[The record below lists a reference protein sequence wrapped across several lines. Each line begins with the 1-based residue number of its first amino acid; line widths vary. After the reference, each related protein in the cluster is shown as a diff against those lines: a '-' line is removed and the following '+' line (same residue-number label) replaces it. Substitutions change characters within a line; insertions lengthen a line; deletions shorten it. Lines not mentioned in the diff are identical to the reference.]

1 MRVISDQD
9 LMRYADG
16 DLPEDEAAIVAARLP
31 HDADL
36 RRRLDVFT
44 KTRAPL
50 AAVFDEILKEPVP
63 PHLVAAIIRTKPRAD
78 AKAPRA
84 VSLLDRL
91 KGSLSALVPDAVSP
105 AFAASL
111 ALAVALAGAAG
122 WIAGRSTAAPTAL
135 IASHGGDLFAAGTL
149 AETLETSPST
159 RTASADGAAVTPVLS
174 FRSTAGGICREYRI
188 QTGTA
193 HRSDFAGLGCRE
205 PDGQWRIAVHAETMK
220 SRTASGEY
228 QTAGINSVEA
238 VDAFVATI
246 IAGDALGAADETAL
260 LGNGWQTS
268 DGNPGGVSV
277 TP

>member
-63 PHLVAAIIRTKPRAD
+63 PHLVAAIIRTKPRRDAD
-78 AKAPRA
+78 DTRA
-84 VSLLDRL
+84 TSLLGRL
-91 KGSLSALVPDAVSP
+91 KGTLSAWRPDAGAP

-111 ALAVALAGAAG
+111 ALALALAGAAG
-122 WIAGRSTAAPTAL
+122 WIAGRSTAAPAAL
-135 IASHGGDLFAAGTL
+135 IAAHGGDLFASGAL
-149 AETLETSPST
+149 AETLETSPS
-159 RTASADGAAVTPVLS
+159 RAASAGGATVTPVLS
-174 FRSTAGGICREYRI
+174 FRSTAGAICREYRI
-188 QTGTA
+188 QTGA
-193 HRSDFAGLGCRE
+193 QHRSDFAGLGCRE

-246 IAGDALGAADETAL
+246 IAGDALGADDETAL
-260 LGNGWQTS
+260 LGNGWQMS
-268 DGNPGGVSV
+268 GDNPGGVSGA
-277 TP
+277 P

>member
-1 MRVISDQD
+1 MWVISDQD

-36 RRRLDVFT
+36 RRRLDVFA

-50 AAVFDEILKEPVP
+50 AAVFDEILKEPLP
-63 PHLVAAIIRTKPRAD
+63 PHLVATIIRTKPRAEEE
-78 AKAPRA
+78 APQA
-84 VSLLDRL
+84 VSLLGKL
-91 KGSLSALVPDAVSP
+91 KASLSTWLPDAGSP

-111 ALAVALAGAAG
+111 ALAVALAGGAG
-122 WIAGRSTAAPTAL
+122 WIAGRSTAAPPTL
-135 IASHGGDLFAAGTL
+135 IAAHGGDLFASGAL
-149 AETLETSPST
+149 AETLETSPSSHAAAT
-159 RTASADGAAVTPVLS
+159 NGATVTPVLS
-174 FRSTAGGICREYRI
+174 LRATSGAICREYRI
-188 QTGTA
+188 QTDA
-193 HRSDFAGLGCRE
+193 QHRSDFAGLGCRE

-246 IAGDALGAADETAL
+246 IAGDALGAEDETAL
-260 LGNGWQTS
+260 LGNGWRTPG
-268 DGNPGGVSV
+268 DNPGGVSV